1 MENVRVSPDQSTKY
15 TGSQPKV
22 PNMQSEIRIADFNFD
37 INGDGSLD
45 PFEKKVM
52 EAFKAADRDGSG
64 TLTPVEMLEIMRTM
78 ADSAKAAKRMGRT
91 IFGLAGLVVLLVLAL
106 VGVSIAG
113 AIVGGE
119 TIKES
124 KVPSCAGPDAS
135 DPRCSAGNIVH
146 TASVESFTPSIFAL
160 PTASTNQLA
169 YLKDLTMYVDMTSD
183 PAIGGAVEATFK
195 VAGAYKR
202 TDTTAYV
209 VTTNGFKIALHSDS
223 QTGTISMD
231 DTTFPVLDS
240 PPSSGG
246 RRLETLAEA
255 PVLETKTAR
264 QMAVAHESRR
274 KLNFAGALITSGSF
288 TMMAATGGIRR
299 DRKLSFAGAL
309 MTSGSFTMMA
319 AMGGD

>member
-1 MENVRVSPDQSTKY
+1 MENIRVSPDPNTKY

-37 INGDGSLD
+37 INGDGCLD

-52 EAFKAADRDGSG
+52 AAFKAADRDNSG
-64 TLTPVEMLEIMRTM
+64 TLTPVEMIEIMRSM
-78 ADSAKAAKRMGRT
+78 AESEKTKKRMGRT
-91 IFGLAGLVVLLVLAL
+91 IFALIGLVVLLVLAL
-106 VGVSIAG
+106 VGVSITG

-124 KVPSCAGPDAS
+124 KVPSCADPEVS
-135 DPRCSAGNIVH
+135 DPRCSANNVVH

-169 YLKDLTMYVDMTSD
+169 YLKDLTMYVDMSSD
-183 PAIGGAVEATFK
+183 PAVGGAVEATFK

-202 TDTTAYV
+202 ADTTAYV
-209 VTTNGFKIALHSDS
+209 VTTNGYKIALHSDS

-231 DTTFPVLDS
+231 DTTFPVLDT

-246 RRLETLAEA
+246 RRLETSAEA
-255 PVLETKTAR
+255 PMLETKTAR
-264 QMAVAHESRR
+264 QMAQAHESRR
-274 KLNFAGALITSGSF
+274 KLFQ
-288 TMMAATGGIRR
+288 
-299 DRKLSFAGAL
+299 GAL

-319 AMGGD
+319 ASAGSDRRDRKLFNGALMSSGSFTMMAAGTGD